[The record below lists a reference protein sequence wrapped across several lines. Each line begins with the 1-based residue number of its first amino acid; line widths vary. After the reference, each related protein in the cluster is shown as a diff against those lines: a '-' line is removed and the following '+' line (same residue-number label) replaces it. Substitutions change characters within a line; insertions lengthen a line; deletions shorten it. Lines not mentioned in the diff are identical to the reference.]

1 MMKKYFTLGLSLLFL
16 SVLVLSC
23 KDEVVQPIGLSNM
36 DRVAAW
42 SQLNYTSTNALS
54 GSNIFTTR
62 SNALAAFG
70 DTLAFVV
77 GSGNYN
83 APENLQVWKFDAQK
97 SNFQLQNYQLPSNR
111 SGAVSFVLGP
121 NLFYGLG
128 IGTTGFSNLIY
139 NHNSSLIWS
148 NTFFTGA
155 ARSNA
160 VSFVIGNKAY
170 IGLGTNGTSYLRDF
184 YEMDASTFVWRKIA
198 DLPGSGRTDAC
209 AFVLNGRAYVG
220 TGYNGVNYL
229 NDFWE
234 YTPSSDSWMQ
244 INNIP
249 GVERDDA
256 VAFAFEKR
264 GYIGTGWNN
273 YTGILSDFY
282 EYNPTTGKWKSAPSI
297 QSSGRYGAVA
307 FTQKGRAYVGCGNN
321 AADLN
326 DFWISK

>member
-1 MMKKYFTLGLSLLFL
+1 MMKKYFTLGLSLVLL
-16 SVLVLSC
+16 IVLVLSC

-36 DRVAAW
+36 NRVASW
-42 SQLNYTSTNALS
+42 NQLNYTSTNTLS
-54 GSNIFTTR
+54 VSNVFTKR
-62 SNALAAFG
+62 SNALAAFD

-83 APENLQVWKFDAQK
+83 SSENLQIWKFEAQK
-97 SNFQLQNYQLPSNR
+97 NNFQLQNYQLPDYR
-111 SGAVSFVLGP
+111 TGAVSFVVGSK
-121 NLFYGLG
+121 LFYGLG
-128 IGTTGFSNLIY
+128 I
-139 NHNSSLIWS
+139 NSSGFFNSMYRKNAGSSWS
-148 NTFFTGA
+148 GVSFTGV

-160 VSFVIGNKAY
+160 VSFVIGSKAY

-184 YEMDASTFVWRKIA
+184 YELDAITLVWRKIA

-209 AFVLNGRAYVG
+209 AFVLNGKAYVG

-234 YTPSSDSWMQ
+234 YTPSTNTWMQ
-244 INNIP
+244 ISNIP

-282 EYNPTTGKWKSAPSI
+282 EYNPTTGKWKAAPII